1 MLVNELSHRVKNT
14 LAVVQSLARQTLRAT
29 SSSDEFVERF
39 EGRLS
44 ALASAHQ
51 LLFKSEWRGRIGDTC
66 HEPVERLRRR
76 QEKLQ
81 MEGEPLELPPSLATP
96 FGLVLHELATNA
108 AKYGA
113 LHTEDGR
120 VKLSWKRGNNHRE
133 LIVVWEE
140 SGGPPVEPPAK
151 QGFGGAMIEKLAG
164 CDGNT

>member
-1 MLVNELSHRVKNT
+1 MNLSSVLKAGCLLW
-14 LAVVQSLARQTLRAT
+14 LAPT
-29 SSSDEFVERF
+29 SCCSNRS
-39 EGRLS
+39 GG
-44 ALASAHQ
+44 
-51 LLFKSEWRGRIGDTC
+51 GRIGDTC

-151 QGFGGAMIEKLAG
+151 QGFGGAMIEKSLPGATVTRDFNPSG
-164 CDGNT
+164 LVCTIKIELPETHDGNGDR